1 MRRTPSHSLFPARA
15 GSSRALTA
23 DNKGLGY
30 SPSSNLFN
38 WSLSSERYRDLLDW
52 NGIHYVVGTIPYAN
66 FTTAPCFP
74 AHSAYAHGSAFV
86 HNTTTAYERYL
97 TDLVVR
103 TRAADPNRGRTK
115 VLFYIHTQIS
125 TEPNA
130 SVRYADS
137 RVLGPDGKQRAYS
150 QCTTA
155 SGEPQP
161 LYPLFFADGSNSYTE
176 QMEAYVEKA
185 FELGATGLYHVR
197 WTVSSCVHVYR

>member
-1 MRRTPSHSLFPARA
+1 MHDT
-15 GSSRALTA
+15 
-23 DNKGLGY
+23 
-30 SPSSNLFN
+30 
-38 WSLSSERYRDLLDW
+38 
-52 NGIHYVVGTIPYAN
+52 
-66 FTTAPCFP
+66 
-74 AHSAYAHGSAFV
+74 SA
-86 HNTTTAYERYL
+86 AYERYL
-97 TDLVVR
+97 TDLVAR
-103 TRAADPNRGRTK
+103 TRAADPNRK

-150 QCTTA
+150 QCKTA

-185 FELGATGLYHVR
+185 FELGANGLYHVR